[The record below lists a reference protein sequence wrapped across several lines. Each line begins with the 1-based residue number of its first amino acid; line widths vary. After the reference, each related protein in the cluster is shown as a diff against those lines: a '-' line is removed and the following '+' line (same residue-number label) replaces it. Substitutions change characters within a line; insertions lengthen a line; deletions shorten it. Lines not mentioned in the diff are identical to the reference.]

1 MDSIRILVADDH
13 EIVRRR
19 LVSLLKSH
27 AGWEVSGEAQ
37 DGREAIY
44 KAKTPRPDIVILP
57 VPN

>member
-1 MDSIRILVADDH
+1 MDSIPILADDH

-37 DGREAIY
+37 DGRDAVY
-44 KAKTPRPDIVILP
+44 KAKTPRPDDRT
-57 VPN
+57 